1 MTMYWIAVF
10 GVVGLIVS
18 LVLTPVVR
26 EFMMYTGILDQP
38 DNIRRFHDHPTP
50 RLGGVAVFLSYAA
63 VLADLRFFSSSAHGT
78 WLKDAP
84 VSWLTIVAVVIIFA
98 TGLVDDLFGL
108 KPWQKLTGQL
118 TGTVIAFFS
127 GVQIHAIQTQ
137 SLDMWW
143 SLPLTVVW
151 LLVCTNAFNLID
163 GLDGLATGI
172 GLLAASTM
180 TIAALLH
187 GNTALLML
195 TVPLCGVLLGFLRY
209 NFNPA
214 SIFLGDSGSLTLGFL
229 LGCFG
234 VLWSQKSATLLGMTA
249 PLMALAVPLIDV
261 GVAIVRRFI
270 RRQPIFSGDRGH
282 MHHRLLALGL
292 TPRRA
297 VLLVYCGCAVAAASA
312 LLTSAATSGQLAGL
326 VTFLFCIGACLA
338 VRNLRFAEFDA
349 AGKLLLE
356 GRFRNVIDAEM
367 RLRNLRD
374 KLAQA
379 TTLQDW
385 WEAVCVGRAEFGLAA
400 ARLHFDGRIL
410 EDGSTTVGPCWQ
422 IRVPLEQGQY
432 VNFYSMVNSGTDI
445 KPLREFVASIE
456 SSLRGR
462 QFVPEAAVILPA
474 PAKHPTELGSQSPDL
489 RIHSH
494 LQY

>member
-1 MTMYWIAVF
+1 MYWIAIF
-10 GVVGLIVS
+10 GVVGLIIS
-18 LVLTPVVR
+18 LVITPVVR
-26 EFMMYTGILDQP
+26 EFMLYTGVLDQP
-38 DNIRRFHDHPTP
+38 DKIRRFHDHPTP

-63 VLADLRFFSSSAHGT
+63 VLADLRFFSSSTEGS

-84 VSWLTIVAVVIIFA
+84 VSWLTIIAVVLIFA
-98 TGLVDDLFGL
+98 TGLIDDLFGL
-108 KPWQKLTGQL
+108 KPWQKLAGQL
-118 TGTVIAFFS
+118 AGAVIAFFS
-127 GVQIHAIQTQ
+127 GVQIHSVQAR

-151 LLVCTNAFNLID
+151 LLICTNAFNLID

-187 GNTALLML
+187 GNMALVLL

-234 VLWSQKSATLLGMTA
+234 VLWSHKSATLLAMTA
-249 PLMALAVPLIDV
+249 PLMALAVPLLDV

-270 RRQPIFSGDRGH
+270 RRQPIFTGDRGH

-297 VLLVYCGCAVAAASA
+297 VLLVYCGCAVAAALA
-312 LLTSAATSGQLAGL
+312 LLTTAATSGQLAGL
-326 VTFLFCIGACLA
+326 VTFLFCVGACLA

-367 RLRNLRD
+367 RLRHLRD

-379 TTLQDW
+379 ITLQDW
-385 WEAVCVGRAEFGLAA
+385 WEVVCAGRAEFGLAA
-400 ARLHFDGRIL
+400 VRLYFTGRTL
-410 EDGSTTVGPCWQ
+410 DDGSTTVGTCWQ
-422 IRVPLEQGQY
+422 IRVPLEEGQY
-432 VNFYSMVNSGTDI
+432 LNFYSKFNSDTNT
-445 KPLREFVASIE
+445 KPLREFVATVE
-456 SSLRGR
+456 SSLHGR
-462 QFVPEAAVILPA
+462 QFALEEAVVPHAQAYNPHRIEEAGTRA
-474 PAKHPTELGSQSPDL
+474 TS
-489 RIHSH
+489 
-494 LQY
+494 